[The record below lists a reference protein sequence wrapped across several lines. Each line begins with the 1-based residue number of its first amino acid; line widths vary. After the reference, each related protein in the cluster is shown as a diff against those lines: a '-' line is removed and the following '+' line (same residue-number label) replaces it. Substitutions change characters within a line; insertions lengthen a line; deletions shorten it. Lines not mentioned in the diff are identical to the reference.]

1 MDIIIS
7 NTSEEPIYRQI
18 AEQIK
23 DMIMRGELAEGEML
37 VSIRNLAKELGI
49 SVITV
54 KKAYEE
60 LEREGYITTT
70 QGKGTFVAVKNREL
84 LREMRL
90 KVVEEKLEEAVVA
103 AKSIG
108 LSLEEMKEMLEIL
121 YEEG

>member
-23 DMIMRGELAEGEML
+23 AMIVRGELAEGEML
-37 VSIRNLAKELGI
+37 PSIRNLAKELGI

-60 LEREGYITTT
+60 LEREGYIVSS
-70 QGKGTFVAVKNREL
+70 QGKGTFVAVQNREL

-90 KVVEEKLEEAVVA
+90 RVVEEKLEEAAVA
-103 AKSIG
+103 AKSLG
-108 LSLEEMKEMLEIL
+108 LSLDEMKEMLEIL
-121 YEEG
+121 YKEG

>member
-23 DMIMRGELAEGEML
+23 AMIVRGELAEGEML
-37 VSIRNLAKELGI
+37 PSIRNLAKELGI

-60 LEREGYITTT
+60 LEREGYIVSS
-70 QGKGTFVAVKNREL
+70 QGKGTFVAVQNREL

-90 KVVEEKLEEAVVA
+90 RVVEEKLEEAAVA
-103 AKSIG
+103 AKSLG
-108 LSLEEMKEMLEIL
+108 LSLDEMKEMLEIL